1 LILCNIKNHF
11 YYNSIFEKQL
21 LESTEID
28 PSEIF
33 EMKAKQEVDGE
44 SKELLMKM
52 DQEILELFSGD
63 EDEENKLL
71 KLSSQMTPLPG
82 FDGIFKKLGQ
92 PGEGAFP
99 PEDSIVTI
107 HYNGYIQDEISNEIK
122 SFDSTI
128 LRGNPKSFM

>member
-1 LILCNIKNHF
+1 MFL
-11 YYNSIFEKQL
+11 NSIFEKQL

-44 SKELLMKM
+44 SKELSMKM
-52 DQEILELFSGD
+52 DQQILEYFGGD

-82 FDGIFKKLGQ
+82 IEGIFKKLGQ
-92 PGEGAFP
+92 AGEGGFP
-99 PEDSIVTI
+99 PIDSIVTI
-107 HYNGYIQDEISNEIK
+107 HYNGYLQDEVSNEIV
-122 SFDSTI
+122 SFDSSF
-128 LRGNPKSFM
+128 LRGKPKSFM